1 MRRPESRSW
10 SQLKV
15 GLVVVLAL
23 IGVLAAILNL
33 NEGLG
38 LLTHRTPV
46 RAELDNS
53 QGLKVG
59 APVRMSGVDVGNVK
73 RITINGERGK
83 VELDFT
89 VTREVRPLLRQDASV
104 VVRPM
109 GLLGD
114 KYLEVLP
121 GSPRQPVLP
130 VGSVLSGQGD
140 TDLSTFAGSAGATLT
155 TVNQALADI
164 QALLTRLR
172 EGKGTVGKLVASDDL
187 YNQSTQLIEKI
198 SAISDQSTRLLTK
211 IERGEG
217 TLGKLVMDRALYD
230 RANAAIEGLQQ
241 LTVVLNNPDGSLGR
255 LARDPALYQRL
266 DRLTAKGDALVSKV
280 ERGDGTL
287 GKLVT
292 QDNLYQRADKIL
304 ADVETLLAD
313 VKKNPTRYFKFSVF

>member
-15 GLVVVLAL
+15 GLVVMLAL
-23 IGVLAAILNL
+23 VGVLAAILNL

-38 LLTHRTPV
+38 LLTHRTPL

-73 RITINGERGK
+73 QITINAERGK

-89 VTREVRPLLRQDASV
+89 VASEVRPMVRQDATV

-121 GSPRQPVLP
+121 GSPGQPVLP
-130 VGSVLSGQGD
+130 VGSVLSGRGD
-140 TDLSTFAGSAGATLT
+140 VDLSNFAGSAGDTLT
-155 TVNQALADI
+155 TLNSTLQDV
-164 QALLTRLR
+164 QALLIRLR

-187 YNQSTQLIEKI
+187 YNHATELIEKI
-198 SAISDQSTRLLTK
+198 AAISNQATQLLTK
-211 IERGEG
+211 VERGEG

-230 RANAAIEGLQQ
+230 RANAALDGLQQ
-241 LTVVLNNPDGSLGR
+241 LTVALNNPDGTLGR
-255 LARDPALYQRL
+255 LARDPALYQRF
-266 DRLTAKGDALVSKV
+266 DRLTAKGEALVSKV
-280 ERGDGTL
+280 ERGEGTL

>member
-1 MRRPESRSW
+1 M
-10 SQLKV
+10 
-15 GLVVVLAL
+15 GLVIVLAVV
-23 IGVLAAILNL
+23 GVLAAILNL
-33 NEGLG
+33 DEGLG
-38 LLTHRTPV
+38 LFTNRTPL
-46 RAELDNS
+46 RAELDDS

-59 APVRMSGVDVGNVK
+59 APVRMSGVAVGNVK
-73 RITINGERGK
+73 RITIDGERGK
-83 VELDFT
+83 VDLDFT
-89 VTREVRPLLRQDASV
+89 VAREVRPLLRQDAAV

-130 VGSVLSGQGD
+130 VGSVLSGRGD
-140 TDLSTFAGSAGATLT
+140 ADLSSFAGNAGATLT
-155 TVNQALADI
+155 TVNQTLQDL
-164 QALLTRLR
+164 QAVLTGLR
-172 EGKGTVGKLVASDDL
+172 EGKGTAGKLVASADL
-187 YNQSTQLIEKI
+187 YNHSTELIEKI
-198 SAISDQSTRLLTK
+198 AAISDQTSQLLTK

-217 TLGKLVMDRALYD
+217 TLGKLVTDRAFYD
-230 RANAAIEGLQQ
+230 RANAALDGLQQ

-266 DRLTAKGDALVSKV
+266 DRLTAKGEGLISKV

-292 QDNLYQRADKIL
+292 QDNLYQRADKVL
-304 ADVETLLAD
+304 TEVETLLAD

>member
-15 GLVVVLAL
+15 GLVIVLAV

-33 NEGLG
+33 DEGLG
-38 LLTHRTPV
+38 LFTHRTPV
-46 RAELDNS
+46 RAELDDS

-59 APVRMSGVDVGNVK
+59 APVRMSGVAIGNVK
-73 RITINGERGK
+73 RIAINGERGK

-89 VTREVRPLLRQDASV
+89 VATDIRPLLRQDATV

-114 KYLEVLP
+114 KYLDILP
-121 GSPRQPVLP
+121 GSARLPVLP
-130 VGSVLSGQGD
+130 IGSVLMGRGE
-140 TDLSTFAGSAGATLT
+140 TDLSSFAGSAGATLT
-155 TVNQALADI
+155 TVNQTLQDL
-164 QALLTRLR
+164 QALLTGLR
-172 EGKGTVGKLVASDDL
+172 EGKGTVGKLVASADL
-187 YNQSTQLIEKI
+187 YNHSTELIEKI
-198 SAISDQSTRLLTK
+198 GAISDQTSQLLTK

-217 TLGKLVMDRALYD
+217 TVGKLVTDRAFYD
-230 RANAAIEGLQQ
+230 RANAAVEGLQQ
-241 LTVVLNNPDGSLGR
+241 LTVALNNPDGSLGR

-266 DRLTAKGDALVSKV
+266 DRLTAKGEGLISKV

-292 QDNLYQRADKIL
+292 QDNLYQRADKVL
-304 ADVETLLAD
+304 AEVETLLAD

>member
-1 MRRPESRSW
+1 MRRPGSRSW

-15 GLVVVLAL
+15 GIVIMLAL
-23 IGVLAAILNL
+23 VGVLAAIMNL

-38 LLTHRTPV
+38 LLTHRTAL
-46 RAELDNS
+46 RAELDDS

-73 RITINGERGK
+73 HIAIDAQRGK
-83 VELDFT
+83 VALDFT
-89 VTREVRPLLRQDASV
+89 VAREVRSLLHQDAAV

-114 KYLEVLP
+114 KYLEILP
-121 GSPRQPVLP
+121 GNARQPILP
-130 VGSVLSGQGD
+130 VGSVISGRGEV
-140 TDLSTFAGSAGATLT
+140 DLSSVAGNASDTLT
-155 TVNQALADI
+155 TVNQTLQEVRGILAG
-164 QALLTRLR
+164 LR
-172 EGKGTVGKLVASDDL
+172 EGKGTAGKLVSDPEL
-187 YNQSTQLIEKI
+187 YDHSTQLIQKI
-198 SAISDQSTRLLTK
+198 MAISDQTSQLLAK

-217 TLGKLVMDRALYD
+217 TLGKLVVDRAFYD
-230 RANAAIEGLQQ
+230 RANAAIDELQK
-241 LTVVLNNPDGSLGR
+241 LSASLNKPDGSLGR

-266 DRLTAKGDALVSKV
+266 DSLTARGDGLVSKV

-292 QDNLYQRADKIL
+292 EDNLYKRADKVL
-304 ADVETLLAD
+304 SDVEALLAD